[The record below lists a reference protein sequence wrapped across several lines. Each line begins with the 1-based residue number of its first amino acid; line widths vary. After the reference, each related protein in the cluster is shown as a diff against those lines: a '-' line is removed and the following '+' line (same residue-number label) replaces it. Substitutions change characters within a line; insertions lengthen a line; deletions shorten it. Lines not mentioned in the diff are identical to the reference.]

1 MINITAGIQH
11 LKELTI
17 FYKKEPEGDIQSLES
32 DLKNLNEKLRK
43 IYDTVKA
50 DPNYTK
56 HSYKATASAIQSMMK
71 EQNEYKN
78 YKASN
83 LEEED

>member
-1 MINITAGIQH
+1 M
-11 LKELTI
+11 
-17 FYKKEPEGDIQSLES
+17 
-32 DLKNLNEKLRK
+32 
-43 IYDTVKA
+43 YDTVKA

-56 HSYKATASAIQSMMK
+56 HSYKATASAIQAMMK

-83 LEEED
+83 L